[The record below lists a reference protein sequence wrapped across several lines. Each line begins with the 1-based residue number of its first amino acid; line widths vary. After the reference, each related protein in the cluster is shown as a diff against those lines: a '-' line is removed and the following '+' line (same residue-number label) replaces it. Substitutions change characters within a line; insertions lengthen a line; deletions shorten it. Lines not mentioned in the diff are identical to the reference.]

1 MSYQW
6 TVVNQD
12 PGSIQFCVIQS
23 GFYRNCV
30 TVNGSST
37 LPFVIPDSIVQQFGT
52 PTGYLVTYTRVQVTT
67 STKPLPSN
75 GSTIVVPAYSGCNP
89 LLTQGQGYPP
99 IVYCDYPGSI
109 VLTGKSTP
117 GIFINGYG
125 AVSGESVAYGVQQ
138 SPFTIC
144 TGQGHSSCKTYPNAK
159 VYLIGNWTVQGN
171 QYVDNESGKVYCA
184 CPNASAYVIP
194 YSDLPKATS
203 TTSTSSTGGVTGLG
217 VTSNIA
223 NTNNVIVEI
232 KNTCSVSLIA
242 RGEHNG
248 LQYFRSGIGPSTT
261 IKESLPVGS
270 IVQFLYDDEVVSE
283 VTVRYDGQRI
293 TPTRCPH
300 PSTALPPPPPGKV
313 RVFVR
318 NPCRFPITIIEHGN
332 PKNSILVAHP
342 GFNGST
348 LVPSDVS
355 SVQILYLPTNMS
367 STNVS
372 SAKIPYNYGYDLGTN
387 KVTYN
392 AIVGPLTCQPS
403 KPFRVTSTTSITRIK
418 LPSIKT
424 TIPLTTS
431 LPTIT
436 STTSVRPSA
445 SQFAVAST
453 KYVTTTVPVTSTVS
467 VPVTSTVS
475 VPVTSTVSVPVT
487 KTVIVPVTNT
497 LPITVTNTIPVT
509 TTVTSTLPVTT
520 TVSTPPPSQP
530 TKIGIFGI
538 LGLLIQG
545 LDRLLGIN
553 NLQPIQSQV
562 TPGQRKPGCQSC
574 N

>member
-1 MSYQW
+1 MNYEW

-30 TVNGSST
+30 TVDGSST
-37 LPFVIPDSIVQQFGT
+37 LPFVIPDSAVQQFGT

-109 VLTGKSTP
+109 VLTGRSTP

-125 AVSGESVAYGVQQ
+125 AVLGESVAYGVQQ
-138 SPFTIC
+138 FPFTIC
-144 TGQGHSSCKTYPNAK
+144 TGQGYSSCKTYPDAK

-203 TTSTSSTGGVTGLG
+203 TTSTTSTTSITNTTTASTTGTGNVT
-217 VTSNIA
+217 V
-223 NTNNVIVEI
+223 VI
-232 KNTCSVSLIA
+232 KNTCSLPLIA
-242 RGEHNG
+242 RGVYNG
-248 LQYFRSGIGPSTT
+248 IQYFRSGIESTMT
-261 IKESLPVGS
+261 ESLPIGS
-270 IVQFLYDDEVVSE
+270 TVQFLYNDKVISE
-283 VTVRYDGQRI
+283 VTVRYNGQLI
-293 TPTRCPH
+293 TPTNCPQ
-300 PSTALPPPPPGKV
+300 PSTSFLPPPPGNLKV
-313 RVFVR
+313 AVR
-318 NPCRFPITIIEHGN
+318 NPCSFPITIVDSSN
-332 PKNSILVAHP
+332 PNNLILVAYP
-342 GFNGST
+342 GFNGYT
-348 LVPSDVS
+348 LVPSSVS
-355 SVQILYLPTNMS
+355 SVRILY
-367 STNVS
+367 
-372 SAKIPYNYGYDLGTN
+372 NYRYDLGTYPVSPN
-387 KVTYN
+387 SV
-392 AIVGPLTCQPS
+392 IEPSSCQLS
-403 KPFRVTSTTSITRIK
+403 TPFMATSTTSII
-418 LPSIKT
+418 PSKPPSATT
-424 TIPLTTS
+424 TISPSTRP
-431 LPTIT
+431 PTIT
-436 STTSVRPSA
+436 STTSVQPSA
-445 SQFAVAST
+445 SQSAVTST
-453 KYVTTTVPVTSTVS
+453 RYVTTAVPVTSTVS
-467 VPVTSTVS
+467 A
-475 VPVTSTVSVPVT
+475 PVT

-497 LPITVTNTIPVT
+497 VPITVTNTIPVT

>member
-99 IVYCDYPGSI
+99 LVPCNSPIIYMKSE
-109 VLTGKSTP
+109 STP
-117 GIFINGYG
+117 AMFIENSGADPAGFSYFFGVAGTQLGIATGPG
-125 AVSGESVAYGVQQ
+125 WAYYRQ
-138 SPFTIC
+138 
-144 TGQGHSSCKTYPNAK
+144 YPKAQ
-159 VYLIGNWTVQGN
+159 VYLIGNWRVTSDGN
-171 QYVDNESGKVYCA
+171 YLDLDSGRTYCGCPGKSVYII
-184 CPNASAYVIP
+184 PN
-194 YSDLPKATS
+194 SDLPKPTSTSSNTS
-203 TTSTSSTGGVTGLG
+203 TTSTTSTTFASVYSTGNATVT
-217 VTSNIA
+217 
-223 NTNNVIVEI
+223 I
-232 KNTCSVSLIA
+232 KNTCSLPLIA
-242 RGEHNG
+242 RGVYNG
-248 LQYFRSGIGPSTT
+248 LQYFRGGTESPT
-261 IKESLPVGS
+261 KESLPIGS
-270 IVQFLYDDEVVSE
+270 TVQFLYNDKVISE
-283 VTVRYDGQRI
+283 VTVRYDGQVI
-293 TPTRCPH
+293 TPTNCPQ
-300 PSTALPPPPPGKV
+300 PSTTLMSPPPGNL
-313 RVFVR
+313 RVAVQ
-318 NPCRFPITIIEHGN
+318 NPCSFPITIVDGRN
-332 PKNSILVAHP
+332 PNNLILVAYP
-342 GFNGST
+342 GFNGYTFIPYS
-348 LVPSDVS
+348 VS
-355 SVQILYLPTNMS
+355 SVRILY
-367 STNVS
+367 
-372 SAKIPYNYGYDLGTN
+372 NYRYDLGTYPVLPN
-387 KVTYN
+387 SV
-392 AIVGPLTCQPS
+392 IEPSSCQLS
-403 KPFRVTSTTSITRIK
+403 TPFRITSTTSIIPSKPPSTAAVIPPSTR
-418 LPSIKT
+418 P
-424 TIPLTTS
+424 
-431 LPTIT
+431 PTIT
-436 STTSVRPSA
+436 STTSVKPST
-445 SQFAVAST
+445 SQSVVT
-453 KYVTTTVPVTSTVS
+453 RYVTTT
-467 VPVTSTVS
+467 

-497 LPITVTNTIPVT
+497 VPITVTNTIPVT